1 MFFIKYVVIDE
12 CRKYLHIAYFYFTM
26 DIVLIDVFETYR
38 WLFKKKTKLSHF
50 LTKKNN
56 IKHADYFSFKSY
68 LPSYLTWCC
77 VLSLHET

>member
-38 WLFKKKTKLSHF
+38 WLFKKKQ
-50 LTKKNN
+50 NWV
-56 IKHADYFSFKSY
+56 IFSQRK
-68 LPSYLTWCC
+68 T
-77 VLSLHET
+77 T